1 MTKYLSFFQ
10 TLKTCEGFV
19 STNADTYNVEKN
31 SLTKCANAYF
41 HGRPYYKHWK
51 TFDEPN
57 VIVYQLDGNH
67 FVADTD
73 DEESNTFVS
82 NIMAKYGIV
91 DNVTPSLSNHLLGK
105 RTKNH
110 YWFKLPGD
118 IRWTCKQKYIRG
130 GGQCD
135 ESKLDLL
142 GSKNR
147 IIFENKDCLL
157 MLKNIPTMSAEILND
172 LKEYVPSNFRGQEL
186 NSAKVDESKKTE
198 KPAMNEIVHID
209 DNECPEDIKT
219 YIEQT
224 FSVEDSTAQD
234 TFFYNG
240 ASLLRKYGDEQ
251 GGLGHKAVHYF
262 AKMAGKNV
270 YNEDKV
276 NMWLRGTKVDRMSPT
291 YGILKPEGGKCLLDV
306 EEALSA
312 ASTAVNSVVNSDEEV
327 EGVAVVM
334 DEAIIAMS
342 EEEVAQKAYDR
353 LKTTFMSINKQ
364 LYGKWGNIWCCSD
377 VAQWD
382 ALLCGAIV
390 ALKIKK
396 RVIKEHKFGEQVVDI
411 VWCDTISHLTA
422 VHKRVKQMVI
432 ANPRDDMYDLF
443 HSSTLGK
450 LCFED
455 GVYEFTTKKFL
466 KWDSKELKQ
475 SPVYSCVKIP
485 RKFPSYEDEE
495 NDWAEDLK
503 KARLVFHA
511 AMGEENEEQAEKF
524 LAYLARVTAG
534 KIEDK
539 VFSCCMFNRDC
550 SKGVINDWFIAAFGN
565 YVGQADGNALV
576 LRDALGD
583 SEKENGWM
591 IPLQFCRHVFMSEL
605 EVDPKNPRKK
615 INSKLVKSMCSGGDP
630 MKARLMRENGVS
642 FRLQCGINIMA
653 NDLMPFSSSDVLEK
667 CLLLKSVIQFKTQE
681 YIDAELERCKDS
693 PMLHASLQG
702 RLKVADQTI
711 RTKVKT
717 NEWADALVRIMIHY
731 YSDKPVVINSKEE
744 KGEDDEC
751 EALDKKVVTR
761 FNFTGLDTDK
771 VTNENLRAFATLNNT
786 SLLKLKATIMGV
798 DKRVKDYKSGSVKG
812 MKGILE
818 ILPSAVEEE

>member
-1 MTKYLSFFQ
+1 MTTASASVFPI
-10 TLKTCEGFV
+10 LKSCEGFV
-19 STNADTYNVEKN
+19 SANADTYKEEKD
-31 SLTKCANAYF
+31 SLTKCANTYF
-41 HGRPYYKHWK
+41 HQGRYYKHWK

-57 VIVYQLDGNH
+57 VIVYQLDGYY
-67 FVADTD
+67 FVIDTD
-73 DEESNTFVS
+73 DEESNIFVS
-82 NIMAKYGIV
+82 KIMEKHGVV
-91 DNVTPSLSNHLLGK
+91 DNMTPSLSNHLLGK
-105 RTKNH
+105 KTKNH
-110 YWFKLPGD
+110 YWFKLPSD
-118 IRWTCKQKYIRG
+118 IPWTCKTKYVKG
-130 GGQCD
+130 GFECL
-135 ESKLDLL
+135 ESRLDLL
-142 GSKNR
+142 GSRNR
-147 IIFENKDCLL
+147 IIFENKDCCH
-157 MLKNIPTMSAEILND
+157 MLKNIPIMSHEILND
-172 LKEYVPSNFRGQEL
+172 LKEYVPSALLGQEL
-186 NSAKVDESKKTE
+186 NFAKATKTKKKE
-198 KPAMNEIVHID
+198 APMMNEIVHID
-209 DNECPEDIKT
+209 DNECPEDIKK

-262 AKMAGKNV
+262 AKMAGKDV
-270 YNEDKV
+270 YNKDSV

-291 YGILKPEGGKCLLDV
+291 YGILKLKGGKCLLDV

-327 EGVAVVM
+327 ECVAVVV
-334 DEAIIAMS
+334 EQEIIAMS
-342 EEEVAQKAYDR
+342 EEEVAKKAFDK

-455 GVYEFTTKKFL
+455 GVYEFTTNKFL
-466 KWDSKELKQ
+466 KWDSKELTQ

-485 RKFPSYEDEE
+485 RKFPSYKDEV

-511 AMGEENEEQAEKF
+511 AMGEEQADKF

-576 LRDALGD
+576 FRDALGD

-591 IPLQFCRHVFMSEL
+591 IPLQYCRHVFISEL
-605 EVDPKNPRKK
+605 EVDPKNPRRK

-630 MKARLMRENGVS
+630 MKARLMRENGVT
-642 FRLQCGINIMA
+642 FRLQCGVNIMA
-653 NDLMPFSSSDVLEK
+653 NDLMPFSSPDVLEK
-667 CLLLKSVIQFKTQE
+667 CLMLKSVIQFKTKE

-693 PMLHASLQG
+693 PMLHASLKE

-717 NEWADALVRIMIHY
+717 NEWADALVRIMIHH
-731 YSDKPVVINSKEE
+731 YSENPVVINSKEE

-761 FNFTGLDTDK
+761 FNFTGLDTDR

-818 ILPSAVEEE
+818 ILPSAVEEK